1 MLHRTVLPRQPV
13 RGHCPEDLL
22 LTGQITFDEYKEIST
37 ERWGGVAERGLIA
50 AIRRMLRP

>member
-1 MLHRTVLPRQPV
+1 MLHRTVLPRPPV

-50 AIRRMLRP
+50 AIRRMLWP